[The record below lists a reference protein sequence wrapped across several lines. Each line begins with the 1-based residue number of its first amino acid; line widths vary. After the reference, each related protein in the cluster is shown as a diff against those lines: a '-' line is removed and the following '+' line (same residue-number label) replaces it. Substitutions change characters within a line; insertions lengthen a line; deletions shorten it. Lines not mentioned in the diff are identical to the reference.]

1 MIDGLSAVTAAKSSI
16 ASLGAAGSSIATT
29 AVAPGANA
37 TAGTDFSQIMSQVS
51 GDAVGDLKT
60 AEAAAIGG
68 LQGSQPVH
76 KVVEA
81 IMQAQRSL
89 QSTLAIRDKAVS
101 AYQEISRMAI

>member
-1 MIDGLSAVTAAKSSI
+1 MLDGLSAITAAKSSI